1 MKLFKKLLGSPSNKI
16 TPLKLY
22 LLVVVLFWLKT
33 YAVYRAEFNLGIN
46 NGMQQFLLFINPISS
61 AILFLGIA
69 LLFKARKQQWMLLS
83 INAFLSFLLYAN
95 VVYYRFF
102 SDFITV
108 PVLFQTQNFG
118 KVSGSV
124 GSLLEPYDFLYFI
137 DTLLLLVL
145 IVMKRAKT
153 SSRLSKQSLAL
164 VFMSG
169 FLILGTNVGL
179 AEIDRPQLLTRAFD
193 RNYLVKY
200 LGAYNY
206 TIYDIIQNSKS
217 SAQRVLADSSDI
229 TVVENYTNASYT
241 SPNPDYF
248 GSTKGMNVIYISM
261 ESFQNFL
268 IDYKL
273 NDEEVTPFLNSLIR
287 SQNTIYF
294 KNFFHQTAQG
304 KTSDAE
310 FLMENSLYPLPQG
323 GVFTTKAQNTYQ
335 GLPAILRDKGYYS
348 AVFHGNYK
356 TFWNREEMYKS
367 LGYDMF
373 YDASYYNM
381 KDENVLNYGLEDK
394 PFFKETIPYLTSLPQ
409 PFYTK
414 LITLTNH
421 FPYPLDEEDQTIPPA
436 DTGDKTVDRYFQ
448 TARYLDEAL
457 KQFFDDLE
465 KTGLDKNTMVVMY
478 GDHYGNSENRKEAMS
493 KVIGKEVDDFEQ
505 AQLQRVPLIIYAP
518 GLKGFV
524 SDTYGG
530 QVDVRPTVLHLLGMD
545 TKHQV
550 SFGDDLLSEER
561 DEIVAFRN
569 GDYISDQVTS
579 VKGKLYDNSTGQEI
593 EEKSPYQKYSE
604 IVKTE
609 LEMSDKVVY
618 GDLLRFHSLPGIKST
633 DRSKL
638 DYSKEKHFN
647 DDYYW
652 EEGNIKNEEI
662 E

>member
-1 MKLFKKLLGSPSNKI
+1 MKLFKKLPSSPSNKI

-248 GSTKGMNVIYISM
+248 GSAKGMNVIYISM

-373 YDASYYNM
+373 YDATYYNM
-381 KDENVLNYGLEDK
+381 KEENVLNYGLEDK

-493 KVIGKEVDDFEQ
+493 KVIGKEVGDFEQ

-524 SDTYGG
+524 ADTYGG
-530 QVDVRPTVLHLLGMD
+530 QIDVRPTVLHLLGID
-545 TKHQV
+545 TKHPV
-550 SFGDDLLSEER
+550 SFGDDLLSKER
-561 DEIVAFRN
+561 NEIVAFRN
-569 GDYISDQVTS
+569 GDYITDQVTS

-593 EEKSPYQKYSE
+593 KEKSPYQRYSE
-604 IVKTE
+604 IVKAE

-618 GDLLRFHSLPGIKST
+618 GDLLRFHSLPGVKST

-638 DYSKEKHFN
+638 DYSKAKHFN
-647 DDYYW
+647 DKHYW
-652 EEGNIKNEEI
+652 EEGNIKDEEI